1 MPTAPE
7 LDTVIACL
15 ALTLGRSFFLG
26 TKGDWCS
33 TFGYRTSLENVITK
47 SQMII
52 YIWKKRAS
60 PCVVFADEAFNDSK
74 NRSD

>member
-26 TKGDWCS
+26 TKGDLLQYLR
-33 TFGYRTSLENVITK
+33 YRTSLENVITK
-47 SQMII
+47 SQKII
-52 YIWKKRAS
+52 YIWKKELLH
-60 PCVVFADEAFNDSK
+60 VVFADEAFNDSK

>member
-15 ALTLGRSFFLG
+15 ALSLGRSFFSELKG
-26 TKGDWCS
+26 TGAVLRLLYKFRKCDNKIAEDNL
-33 TFGYRTSLENVITK
+33 YL
-47 SQMII
+47 
-52 YIWKKRAS
+52 KKELLHS
-60 PCVVFADEAFNDSK
+60 IFADEAFNDSK